1 MSRKRLN
8 LSPDEHAKFMRH
20 VLNLAAECCYP
31 LSLFE
36 VFDSRQKYAGLPQ
49 FRRRMDRALR
59 DSILVSRS
67 GDEVMMD
74 TIVEPS
80 DYWRP
85 LSTTEIGWLL
95 SLDHSSIVA
104 MRKKATRKSA
114 EDKETVHEA

>member
-8 LSPDEHAKFMRH
+8 LSPDEHAKLMRH
-20 VLNLAAECCYP
+20 VLNLAAECCHP

-36 VFDSRQKYAGLPQ
+36 IFDSRRKNKGLPQ
-49 FRRRMDRALR
+49 FRRKMDGALR

-95 SLDHSSIVA
+95 SLDHSAIVA
-104 MRKKATRKSA
+104 MRKKAERKTS
-114 EDKETVHEA
+114 EDKEAVP